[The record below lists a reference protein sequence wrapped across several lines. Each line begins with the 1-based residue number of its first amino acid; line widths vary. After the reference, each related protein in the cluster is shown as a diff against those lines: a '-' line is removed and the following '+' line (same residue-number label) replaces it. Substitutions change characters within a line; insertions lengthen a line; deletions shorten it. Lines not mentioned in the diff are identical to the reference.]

1 MPNPG
6 FWGISSATGDLVD
19 NHDIVQVRRRPTRAR
34 ARASMCI
41 PRASMCIQLAHARA
55 SNPPTRARAQFV
67 VRSLHGVDDPEKDY
81 DAWEAVRAAQLMA
94 C

>member
-1 MPNPG
+1 
-6 FWGISSATGDLVD
+6 
-19 NHDIVQVRRRPTRAR
+19 
-34 ARASMCI
+34 
-41 PRASMCIQLAHARA
+41 MCIQLAHARA